1 MKQLILLRAASA
13 LTLVFFAG
21 HTYRALDPSSRGPEE
36 AAVFMAMQAYPFSI
50 MGFRRTHWDF
60 YRGFSLLFSVA
71 LLLLAVLIW
80 QLGAVAKSDPARARP
95 FIATLLAGYLGF
107 TVLCGIYFFTAPAA
121 LSAAVAICLALAFS
135 ASGAGARRQ
144 PEGRNSVR

>member
-21 HTYRALDPSSRGPEE
+21 HTYRALDPSSRDPEE

-71 LLLLAVLIW
+71 LLLLAVLLW
-80 QLGAVAKSDPARARP
+80 QLGAVAKSDPACARP
-95 FIATLLAGYLGF
+95 FIAALLTGYLGF
-107 TVLCGIYFFTAPAA
+107 TVLCGIYFFTAPAV

-135 ASGAGARRQ
+135 ASGAGARR
-144 PEGRNSVR
+144 

>member
-1 MKQLILLRAASA
+1 MLLRTASA
-13 LTLVFFAG
+13 LTLIFCAG

-36 AAVFMAMQAYPFSI
+36 AAVFMAMQAYPFNI

-71 LLLLAVLIW
+71 LLVLAVLLW
-80 QLGAVAKSDPARARP
+80 QLGGIAKSDPARARP
-95 FIATLLAGYLGF
+95 LIATLFAGYLGF

-121 LSAAVAICLALAFS
+121 LSAAAAICLALAFT
-135 ASGAGARRQ
+135 ASRRGALR
-144 PEGRNSVR
+144 